1 MSLIYRHLLKSV
13 AGPFLFGLFVT
24 TFVLMI
30 QVLYRYIDLFVSKGV
45 PFPMATEVLTL
56 SLGHT
61 FALSVPMAVL
71 IGVLMGVGQLAADQE
86 ITALKASGVGLYS
99 VLVPLLL
106 GAGFIALCLTAY
118 NHLVF
123 PESNHRLANLIYDI
137 NRKRPMI
144 EIRAQMF
151 TELNDRIT
159 IFVRKKDD
167 HTNRIEGVTIFE
179 KKEATDLAPRLTTA
193 AWGRIIPRHA
203 SDSLMLE
210 LHDGEIHDFP
220 EAADPR
226 KYQVIRFAQ
235 HDLLLQNI
243 ERDFQNSQRTARSD
257 REMNLIALLAAA
269 RQEHQRQQSVLD
281 NTAQLTD
288 DVLARQ
294 WGLLDPQARPKLIGR
309 DDGFQGARSLAYRQ
323 ARLIATRQKVELA
336 ASQSRYQEKIRRS
349 YVAKE
354 NRYLVEFH
362 KKFAI
367 PFACLVFVL
376 LGLPMAVTTARSG
389 RGVSVS
395 LAMVVYLIY
404 YLFLVGGEKLSD
416 RGMLSPFLAMW
427 MANIVLVAVGIP
439 IFLRT
444 VRESTLFHFTLKP
457 RAIAGGGE
465 KGSP

>member
-1 MSLIYRHLLKSV
+1 MTWTVRALWRMTRL
-13 AGPFLFGLFVT
+13 AGCG
-24 TFVLMI
+24 
-30 QVLYRYIDLFVSKGV
+30 
-45 PFPMATEVLTL
+45 
-56 SLGHT
+56 
-61 FALSVPMAVL
+61 
-71 IGVLMGVGQLAADQE
+71 LAA
-86 ITALKASGVGLYS
+86 LAS
-99 VLVPLLL
+99 
-106 GAGFIALCLTAY
+106 
-118 NHLVF
+118 
-123 PESNHRLANLIYDI
+123 
-137 NRKRPMI
+137 
-144 EIRAQMF
+144 
-151 TELNDRIT
+151 
-159 IFVRKKDD
+159 
-167 HTNRIEGVTIFE
+167 
-179 KKEATDLAPRLTTA
+179 
-193 AWGRIIPRHA
+193 
-203 SDSLMLE
+203 
-210 LHDGEIHDFP
+210 
-220 EAADPR
+220 
-226 KYQVIRFAQ
+226 
-235 HDLLLQNI
+235 
-243 ERDFQNSQRTARSD
+243 
-257 REMNLIALLAAA
+257 LLAAA
-269 RQEHQRQQSVLD
+269 GQERQRQQSVLA
-281 NTAQLTD
+281 NTAQLTN

-294 WGLLDPQARPKLIGR
+294 WGLLDPQTRPKLIGR

-416 RGMLSPFLAMW
+416 RGLLSPFLAMW

-457 RAIAGGGE
+457 QPLTGE
-465 KGSP
+465 GQESAQ